1 MSKYLHLLVITE
13 TRLDDSLLTSKFL
26 VIEFSVSCR
35 LGRNRNGDGIMIF
48 IRDDIPSR
56 LLTKH
61 VFPDDIEGLFLELN
75 FRKVTW
81 LQFGTLSPAI

>member
-1 MSKYLHLLVITE
+1 MSKYVHLLVITE

-75 FRKVTW
+75 FRKVKW

>member
-1 MSKYLHLLVITE
+1 MSKYVHLLVITE

-35 LGRNRNGDGIMIF
+35 LGRNRNGDGIKIF

-61 VFPDDIEGLFLELN
+61 VFFFVIEGLFLELN
-75 FRKVTW
+75 FRKVKW